1 MDIFVLP
8 SLSESFSN
16 ALMEAMASGCA
27 VVASRVGGNP
37 ELVIP
42 GETGLLFEAGQSDEL
57 AGALLRLAESAPL
70 RQQLADRASE
80 IIRSRFTVAAAAHRL
95 EEIYEASLRRKSAA
109 VPIQPS
115 GRL

>member
-27 VVASRVGGNP
+27 VIASRAGGNP

-57 AGALLRLAESAPL
+57 AAALQRLGASAPL
-70 RQQLADRASE
+70 RQQLAERASE
-80 IIRSRFTVAAAAHRL
+80 FVRSRFAVAVAAHRL
-95 EEIYEASLRRKSAA
+95 EEIYGESLRRKSAA
-109 VPIQPS
+109 ITIQPS
-115 GRL
+115 GHL